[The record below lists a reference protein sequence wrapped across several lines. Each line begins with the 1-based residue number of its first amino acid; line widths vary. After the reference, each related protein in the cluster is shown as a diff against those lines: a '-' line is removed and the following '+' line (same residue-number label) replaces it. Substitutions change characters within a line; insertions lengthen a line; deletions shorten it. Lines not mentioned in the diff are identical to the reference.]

1 MARATCCAAPI
12 VLVVRV
18 QHHGKS
24 FDMLNGEGAAFS
36 ISRASCMLW
45 SLRQEARCEDRAM
58 DHVPH
63 KLVSYC
69 KDSMAKGTIFMFQI
83 MMQKR
88 KWNN

>member
-1 MARATCCAAPI
+1 
-12 VLVVRV
+12 
-18 QHHGKS
+18 
-24 FDMLNGEGAAFS
+24 MLNGEGAAFS